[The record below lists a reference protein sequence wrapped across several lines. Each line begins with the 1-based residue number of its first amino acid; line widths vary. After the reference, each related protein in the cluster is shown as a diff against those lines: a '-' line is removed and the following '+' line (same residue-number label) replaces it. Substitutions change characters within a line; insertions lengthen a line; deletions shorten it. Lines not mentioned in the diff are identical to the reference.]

1 MIEPAKFGT
10 HILEKNFLLLKDI
23 KTSFIH
29 FPSTTLSEIESPLV
43 HSIKPPK

>member
-10 HILEKNFLLLKDI
+10 HIQERNFLLSKDI
-23 KTSFIH
+23 KTSFIL

-43 HSIKPPK
+43 HSIKPLK